1 MIVLSPEGKA
11 QTSAARVAS
20 LPRFA
25 DLRGKVVGLL
35 DNSKPNADKLEER
48 FEQLLRERF
57 GVAGV
62 VRRRKITNS
71 AGRAEALSRSARR
84 ASRFHSQRSRRL
96 RIVHVVE
103 YPRLHRVAEARQVC
117 GHVDHPCV

>member
-11 QTSAARVAS
+11 QTSAARVAA
-20 LPRFA
+20 LPRFS

-48 FEQLLRERF
+48 FEQLLRERL

-62 VRRRKITNS
+62 VKRRKLT
-71 AGRAEALSRSARR
+71 AQQGAPKAYLDEL
-84 ASRFHSQRSRRL
+84 ASQADFIISGL
-96 RIVHVVE
+96 
-103 YPRLHRVAEARQVC
+103 
-117 GHVDHPCV
+117 GD

>member
-1 MIVLSPEGKA
+1 MIVLSPEGRA
-11 QTSAARVAS
+11 QASAARVAS
-20 LPRFA
+20 LPRFT

-62 VRRRKITNS
+62 VRRRKIT
-71 AGRAEALSRSARR
+71 AQQGAPKPYLDQLAAQADFILSG
-84 ASRFHSQRSRRL
+84 L
-96 RIVHVVE
+96 
-103 YPRLHRVAEARQVC
+103 
-117 GHVDHPCV
+117 GD